1 VFFSKHKNNT
11 IVFWDYPNNE
21 WIPHKAVDKET
32 KCFNL
37 VPLYPSKE
45 PWDFSKKRE
54 CDNLIEEWHTTFK
67 SSDLNFL
74 HLLNNDLSE
83 IEPSYTKG
91 GL

>member
-1 VFFSKHKNNT
+1 MLQSRSL
-11 IVFWDYPNNE
+11 
-21 WIPHKAVDKET
+21 IPKQRAMGLQQE
-32 KCFNL
+32 
-37 VPLYPSKE
+37 
-45 PWDFSKKRE
+45 RE